1 MLKKW
6 NELPEFMKTVEV
18 KKYYSILQ
26 HKRVQL
32 LIKRIF
38 DVVCSFF
45 LLILLSPIILF
56 FAIWIKIDSEGSVFY
71 RQERITQYGKV
82 FKIYKFRTM
91 VTNADKIGSLVTL
104 ENDSRITKVGMKIR
118 KFRIDEIPQLI
129 NVLKGEMTFVGT
141 RPEVKKYV
149 ERYTNEMNAT
159 LLLPAGITSNASIE
173 FKDEDVLL
181 KGEEDIDTVYVE
193 KVLPQKMKWN
203 LEDITKFSIFRDI
216 KICFKTVIGVIK

>member
-1 MLKKW
+1 MLMKW
-6 NELPEFMKTVEV
+6 DALPEFMKTEEV
-18 KKYYSILQ
+18 KRYYLILE
-26 HKRVQL
+26 HKKVQL
-32 LIKRIF
+32 LLKRMF
-38 DVVCSFF
+38 DILCSVV
-45 LLILLSPIILF
+45 LLILFSPIIIF
-56 FAIWIKIDSEGSVFY
+56 FSIWIKIDSEGGIFY
-71 RQERITQYGKV
+71 RQERITQYGKT

-91 VTNADKIGSLVTL
+91 VINADKIGSLVTV

-203 LEDITKFSIFRDI
+203 LEDISKFSFIRDI